1 MTLDALIQLVG
12 SLAVGVPIALALYG
26 AVGADVAELTA
37 AHVGLHAG
45 AAHAAL
51 RAHGHAAA
59 ARRRRRALVA
69 RAARALVALWQVAAY
84 LPRITII

>member
-1 MTLDALIQLVG
+1 MALDTPIEFIR
-12 SLAVGVPIALALYG
+12 SLAVGVSVALALDG
-26 AVGADVAELTA
+26 AVGADVAELAA

-59 ARRRRRALVA
+59 AASPAGSACALVT
-69 RAARALVALWQVAAY
+69 RAARALVAL
-84 LPRITII
+84 R